1 MKKLLRKICLLPFFV
16 WIIIFAFKDKSRG
29 KVSPIG
35 EAVAIFPP
43 IVPTFL
49 IWTEPYLLNILLKS
63 G

>member
-1 MKKLLRKICLLPFFV
+1 MKKLLSKICLLPFFV
-16 WIIIFAFKDKSRG
+16 CIIIFAFKDKSKG

-49 IWTEPYLLNILLKS
+49 I
-63 G
+63 